1 MSYALGIDLGTTY
14 TAAAVARNGRAEVA
28 ALGYRAT
35 SVPTVVLL
43 TEDGRFL
50 VGDAAER
57 RSSQE
62 PQRVARE
69 FKRRVGDPTPLLLGG
84 TPIAVDRCLAEVLRW
99 VTATISEAE
108 GGPPTAVAVTHP
120 ANWGE
125 FKRDVLREALRMVD
139 VDDYRLLP
147 EPVAAATWYAQTE
160 RLAPGRTVAVYDL
173 GGGTFDATVLRRRAD
188 GQFESLGRTEG
199 IDRLGGI
206 DVDEAVFR
214 YVLRSVGED
223 AAELA
228 DTDDDPRMMTA
239 AAQLRRA
246 CVEAKEALS
255 SETSVTIPVW
265 LPGVQH
271 EVLLQRAELEDLVGP
286 LLRPTVDA
294 LARVVTSA
302 GLQPDDLDAVLLV
315 GGSSRIP
322 LISRQVSAAFGRP
335 IAVDAHPKHPVALG
349 AALDADAHRPAGASG
364 SSALSGALGP
374 PAATGLATAPV
385 AAPGATAPPTALTT
399 PAGGP
404 PRPNGAGTPVGA
416 PGAPGAFGAPP
427 GPGASGPPG
436 PPSWGS
442 GQGLPS
448 VPSGQNLPR
457 LGYPVPQPGAGS
469 DEYGARRLIL
479 AILGATVVLA
489 VIVLM
494 IVVRGRGDDDPTTA
508 IGDTST
514 TLGGTPEVTQG
525 ENVGVTT
532 TAGQESTTTAAT
544 IPPGSN
550 LLTGDASPAIDAFE
564 AVQDGP
570 ANVYGLTLY
579 PDYASADLQ
588 VPGEPTHVDS
598 YMWRDGQVT
607 GGDPA
612 IAVLYEGDVLVASMF
627 PLSDID
633 PTVIPGLVDRM
644 LQECGEQVDG
654 LELTHVIIQRETDF
668 TEQPQPVQILV
679 YASNEYSEGG
689 YYAFGLDG
697 TFVSDYCE

>member
-57 RSSQE
+57 RSSHE

-69 FKRRVGDPTPLLLGG
+69 FKRRVGDSTPLMLGG

-99 VTATISEAE
+99 VIATVGEAE
-108 GGPPTAVAVTHP
+108 GGPPAAVAVTHP

-125 FKRDVLREALRMVD
+125 FKRDVLREALRMVGIA
-139 VDDYRLLP
+139 DYRLLP
-147 EPVAAATWYAQTE
+147 EPVAAATWYAQAE

-173 GGGTFDATVLRRRAD
+173 GGGTFDATVLRHRPD
-188 GQFESLGRTEG
+188 GQFETLGRTEG

-228 DTDDDPRMMTA
+228 HADDDPKLMTA
-239 AAQLRRA
+239 TAQLRRA

-286 LLRPTVDA
+286 LLRPTVEA
-294 LARVVTSA
+294 LARVVASA
-302 GLQPDDLDAVLLV
+302 GLRPTDLDAVLLV

-322 LISRQVSAAFGRP
+322 LISRLVSTELGRP

-349 AALDADAHRPAGASG
+349 AALDADAHRPPVAGAAAGTAVATAARQVPPPPPGLPPHRQPAYGGTGPTSG
-364 SSALSGALGP
+364 PYAATSGQRQAPAPAPGFPSTSRPPSSGADD
-374 PAATGLATAPV
+374 A
-385 AAPGATAPPTALTT
+385 
-399 PAGGP
+399 
-404 PRPNGAGTPVGA
+404 
-416 PGAPGAFGAPP
+416 
-427 GPGASGPPG
+427 
-436 PPSWGS
+436 
-442 GQGLPS
+442 
-448 VPSGQNLPR
+448 
-457 LGYPVPQPGAGS
+457 
-469 DEYGARRLIL
+469 YGARRLWI
-479 AILGATVVLA
+479 AIGATAAVLA
-489 VIVLM
+489 LIIVL
-494 IVVRGRGDDDPTTA
+494 IVLQGGGDDPDQTTT
-508 IGDTST
+508 GNT
-514 TLGGTPEVTQG
+514 TGSTQG
-525 ENVGVTT
+525 EGV
-532 TAGQESTTTAAT
+532 ASSNDGPGTTAAT
-544 IPPGSN
+544 ASTTTTTVPPAVN
-550 LLTGDASPAIDAFE
+550 LITEDASPALDGLE
-564 AVQDGP
+564 GVEEGP
-570 ANVYGLTLY
+570 ANVYRLVLY

-588 VPGEPTHVDS
+588 VPGEPTHIDGW
-598 YMWRDGQVT
+598 MWREGQVT
-607 GGDPA
+607 GGEPA
-612 IAVLYEGDVLVASMF
+612 VAVMYEDDMLVASLF
-627 PLSDID
+627 PLSEID
-633 PTVIPGLVDRM
+633 SAVIPGIVERT
-644 LQECGEQVDG
+644 LQECGEG
-654 LELTHVIIQRETDF
+654 LALSHVIIERATDF

-679 YASNEYSEGG
+679 YADNDYGDGG
-689 YYAFGLDG
+689 YFSFTLDG
-697 TFVSDYCE
+697 TLIDNYCD